1 MAFQVTSSQHK
12 YIIVCC
18 MKLLHALLKVMT
30 ILSLLTQEKKIKD
43 LNNTLG
49 TILKQRTE
57 VNSNYTIKKY
67 TSRDIYIYILIN

>member
-30 ILSLLTQEKKIKD
+30 ILSLLTQEKKINGPSGWK
-43 LNNTLG
+43 G
-49 TILKQRTE
+49 RE
-57 VNSNYTIKKY
+57 GE
-67 TSRDIYIYILIN
+67 